1 MTDMDHLEAL
11 QQDEVFKHFLA
22 LTKIPR
28 ESGNEKAV
36 SDYCVQFANQLGLEV
51 IQEPSMNVIIR
62 KPASTGYET
71 RPTVILQGHLDMVC
85 VKRDDYAFDFNTQAI
100 PLVLDGDTLKT
111 EGTTLGADNGIAVAM
126 IMAIL
131 ESKTIKH
138 PPIQALFTVEEETGM
153 GGVMSLEPSNLS
165 GDMLINIDAEEEGV
179 ILASCAGGVNN
190 ILEWPIKWQKSTMTE
205 AFLLK
210 IQGLKGG
217 HSGIEIDKMRANAIK
232 LAGRTLQTLM
242 KTTSFELAS
251 VKGGEKMNAIAK
263 FAQMTLLV
271 NPEAVSTLQDTISKL
286 SQQFR
291 GEHLGADADVQM
303 MLVKAEVPEMCFD
316 SETTKAVAEGLCL
329 MPFGVQSMSS
339 TIAGLVESSSN
350 LGVLTTE
357 EEIVK
362 LTNSVRSSI
371 VSLKDEISG
380 RAAMIA
386 SLTGAKWYQISDYPA
401 WAYRE
406 ISPLRDLMTS
416 VYEKRFEEPL
426 KVDAIHA
433 GLECGFLSEKL
444 GDIDMIA
451 MGPNMHDVHTP
462 FESVSVSSVQRV
474 FSFLCDVLENI

>member
-1 MTDMDHLEAL
+1 MTDMDHMEAL
-11 QQDEVFKHFLA
+11 QRDEVFKHFLA

-51 IQEPSMNVIIR
+51 IQEPSMNVIIK
-62 KPASTGYET
+62 KPASEGYESH
-71 RPTVILQGHLDMVC
+71 PAVILQGHLDMVC
-85 VKRDDYAFDFNTQAI
+85 VKREDYDFDFNTQAI
-100 PLVLDGDTLKT
+100 PLVLEGDTLKT

-131 ESKTIKH
+131 ESKTLKH

-153 GGVMSLEPSNLS
+153 GGVMSLDPSHLS
-165 GDMLINIDAEEEGV
+165 GEMLINIDAEEEGV

-190 ILEWPIKWQKSTMTE
+190 ILEWPAKWQAATMSE
-205 AFLLK
+205 AFVLK

-232 LAGRTLQTLM
+232 LAGRTLDALAQ
-242 KTTSFELAS
+242 KIPYELAHIE
-251 VKGGEKMNAIAK
+251 GGEKMNAIAK

-271 NPEAVSTLQDTISKL
+271 SAKDVGTLQSEVSRL
-286 SQQFR
+286 AQQFR
-291 GEHLGADADVQM
+291 GEHLGSDEAVQVT
-303 MLVKAEVPEMCFD
+303 LEKTALPAQCFAPESVKAIAD
-316 SETTKAVAEGLCL
+316 GLCL
-329 MPFGVQSMSS
+329 MPFGVQTMSS
-339 TIAGLVESSSN
+339 TIEGLVESSSN
-350 LGVLTTE
+350 LGVLSTAGDC
-357 EEIVK
+357 VK

-371 VSLKDEISG
+371 VSLKNEISR
-380 RAAMIA
+380 RAAFIGA
-386 SLTGAKWYQISDYPA
+386 LTGAKWYQISDYPA

-406 ISPLRDLMTS
+406 ISPLRALMTE
-416 VYEKRFEEPL
+416 VYQKRFGEPL

-462 FESVSVSSVQRV
+462 YEGVSISSVTRV
-474 FSFLCDVLENI
+474 FGFLCEVLENI